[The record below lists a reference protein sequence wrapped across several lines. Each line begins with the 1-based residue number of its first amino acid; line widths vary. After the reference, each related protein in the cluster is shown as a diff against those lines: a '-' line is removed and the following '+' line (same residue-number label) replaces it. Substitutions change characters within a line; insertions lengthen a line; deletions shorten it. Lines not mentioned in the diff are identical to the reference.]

1 MLLELISLKK
11 YFTAPSPSSLLLALN
26 NNKNFRA
33 TMHIFVSVTQ
43 QYDNYKIAAA
53 AAESVRRNYY

>member
-11 YFTAPSPSSLLLALN
+11 YFTAPHSLALN

-53 AAESVRRNYY
+53 ESVRRNYY